1 VGNHAQNLKEL
12 MKKKPIRI
20 GLVGGGFMAKAHS
33 NAFHTIPYIYHDD
46 IYTPELVMLGA
57 STAEK
62 ARSCAERY
70 GFAKSCAGYREI
82 VESGDIDVVDIC
94 VSDALHTEVAL
105 EALKNGK
112 HVLCEKPMALD
123 REAARQMRDAAK
135 NTPVKAMCA
144 FNYRF
149 VSAVVLAR
157 NLIKSGKM
165 GRVYHFNG
173 TYLQDSGYKEDT
185 PVEKISYAN
194 AHGYKGTGVALGIG
208 THLIDMARFLAGEI
222 VEVSGLLPNYHPL
235 RNSQNGQVEVD
246 KDEDMLALVSFD
258 NGATGLLRASAVSAG
273 RKNRLAWEISCSK
286 GTLIFDLEN
295 LNNLDV
301 FYRESPGVPPLEEI
315 SGFTRINVTQADR
328 NHPFMDVWWPRG
340 HIVGWEHA
348 HINEIAHFL
357 HCIAHNENIEPMGAS
372 FEDGYR
378 TIHIIDSLR
387 EAAAGKKTVAC

>member
-1 VGNHAQNLKEL
+1 
-12 MKKKPIRI
+12 MKPIRI

-33 NAFHTIPYIYHDD
+33 NAFHTIPYIYNSD
-46 IYTPELVMLGA
+46 IYVPELAMIGA
-57 STAEK
+57 STVEK
-62 ARSCAERY
+62 AKACAKRY

-82 VESGDIDVVDIC
+82 VESSDIDVVDIC
-94 VSDALHTEVAL
+94 VSDALHTEIAL

-112 HVLCEKPMALD
+112 HVLCEKPLALNMND
-123 REAARQMRDAAK
+123 AQKMRDAAK
-135 NTPVKAMCA
+135 NAKVKTMCA

-173 TYLQDSGYKEDT
+173 SYLQEVGFDENT
-185 PVEKISYAN
+185 PIEKLWY
-194 AHGYKGTGVALGIG
+194 AHGAKGSGVALGIG
-208 THLIDMARFLAGEI
+208 THLIDMARFLVGEI
-222 VEVSGLLPNYHPL
+222 TEVSGMMPNYTPY
-235 RNSQNGQVEVD
+235 RNSQNGQVKVE
-246 KDEDMLALVSFD
+246 KDEDMLAMVAFE

-286 GTLIFDLEN
+286 GTLVFDLEN

-301 FYRESPGVPPLEEI
+301 FYKESPVQEI
-315 SGFTRINVTQADR
+315 NGFTRVNVTQADR

-357 HCIAHNENIEPMGAS
+357 HCIAHDENIEPMGAS

-378 TIHIIDSLR
+378 TAHIIDNLR
-387 EAAAGKKTVAC
+387 EAAEQKKSVSCKFA